1 MASGS
6 HTNTL
11 DCCLSGLYTKAL
23 AVRAILLAR
32 DGADEQGMI
41 RSLTIVLST
50 VIAAGVGAGA
60 HQSRPSDQTAIDVP
74 RVTQA
79 EFRAKA
85 TANEVFVV
93 DVRDDVAF
101 KSGHIPGAV
110 HAPATAIAER
120 SDSIRRLAGTRL
132 VVTYCS
138 CAAEQSAAEAGLVLL
153 QHGVAHVAALVGG
166 YPDWIHGG
174 GAAETG
180 ATAP

>member
-1 MASGS
+1 M
-6 HTNTL
+6 
-11 DCCLSGLYTKAL
+11 
-23 AVRAILLAR
+23 
-32 DGADEQGMI
+32 M
-41 RSLTIVLST
+41 RSLIVIVAT
-50 VIAAGVGAGA
+50 VVAAGVGAGA
-60 HQSRPSDQTAIDVP
+60 QQSRPSARTATEVP

-101 KSGHIPGAV
+101 KSGHIPGAI
-110 HAPATAIAER
+110 HAPATTIAEQTA
-120 SDSIRRLAGTRL
+120 SIRRLAGMRL

-153 QHGVAHVAALVGG
+153 QHGVARVAALVGG
-166 YPDWIHGG
+166 YPDWIYGG

-180 ATAP
+180 AIAP